1 MSERNSGGS
10 SIGDA
15 IGMAVLIFAIVMFF
29 IAVAIVT
36 FLASP
41 GMLIVGA
48 AKLAFGLAH
57 STRQVWVLSI
67 AASLTILIVLVIV
80 RRDVKEG
87 VALHLLLCA
96 ATMILWSVLTY
107 GFESKAT
114 EALAAVFFPGFT
126 MNEAPAPA
134 AAQASQAS
142 QERPAAA
149 DQGRAVADPSVS
161 EAEPSVA
168 AVESRTSEEPAQ
180 VAARH
185 ADAVVPM
192 EDEPLPTPT
201 PAPIASFRVALR
213 LPLERAYVMVR
224 LNDREV
230 FRCDFRSKG
239 QAGTPGLVT
248 PPIEAAAG
256 PALVK
261 VWVISPNKMAADEYV
276 VVPVELG
283 AGESRTL
290 KLMFDLTR
298 GLKRRLVVEP
308 MRGPAA

>member
-1 MSERNSGGS
+1 MSERNSGLS

-15 IGMAVLIFAIVMFF
+15 LAMMVILFAIVMYF
-29 IAVAIVT
+29 IVVALVT
-36 FLASP
+36 FFASP
-41 GMLIVGA
+41 GMLIVGG
-48 AKLAFGLAH
+48 AKLVFGLTH

-80 RRDVKEG
+80 RRNVSKG

-96 ATMILWSVLTY
+96 TTMILWSVLTY

-114 EALAAVFFPGFT
+114 EAMAAVFFPGFT
-126 MNEAPAPA
+126 MKEAPAPA
-134 AAQASQAS
+134 AAQVS
-142 QERPAAA
+142 QERPATA
-149 DQGRAVADPSVS
+149 DQGPAAPDPTVI
-161 EAEPSVA
+161 EAERSVA
-168 AVESRTSEEPAQ
+168 AVGSRTYEEPAPAVARRAEAVLQ
-180 VAARH
+180 VK
-185 ADAVVPM
+185 
-192 EDEPLPTPT
+192 DEPLPTPT
-201 PAPIASFRVALR
+201 PVPMASFRVALQ
-213 LPLERAYVMVR
+213 LPLEGAYVMVR

-256 PALVK
+256 PAVVK